1 MATDKSNIRLN
12 KYTSGKEEKQM
23 LLFLKFHIDGQ
34 LQTSRKILIVPAIPR
49 IGEDEP
55 PPSWDFVLTPKAM
68 VGRGSPKLSM
78 IPKGSPKF
86 GRMLSAA
93 STRMKTVSPQS
104 ILAKKTAS
112 SPKGNQVKQRA
123 IWNAELEKSL
133 VEILFEYKVN
143 GCRGDNGW
151 TTKGWNRMVKE
162 FHAGNKCVSFTKNQ
176 VQEEGQ
182 LKRDYKMLKA
192 VRQQSGS
199 SWNEKRCMVEG
210 SPAMWQNMQIISGF
224 TFPKIKKFR
233 NNKASFPLYDALGE
247 LYDGHLA
254 EGKHNCTSFDS
265 MEDEKPL
272 RLVQELEDDSQEQ
285 DDVVLL
291 EDQRNSRE
299 EETDVV
305 LLGDQRNPR
314 DKETQAEDSR
324 IVTEEQRRQALIA
337 KRRQKKKI
345 TRLVRIQE
353 WRA

>member
-23 LLFLKFHIDGQ
+23 LLCLYNTIQYLLAYITVLKFHIDGQ

-192 VRQQSGS
+192 
-199 SWNEKRCMVEG
+199 
-210 SPAMWQNMQIISGF
+210 

-247 LYDGHLA
+247 LYDANAETNHVNHHPEHILFFTHFTDHLT
-254 EGKHNCTSFDS
+254 HL
-265 MEDEKPL
+265 M
-272 RLVQELEDDSQEQ
+272 
-285 DDVVLL
+285 
-291 EDQRNSRE
+291 
-299 EETDVV
+299 
-305 LLGDQRNPR
+305 
-314 DKETQAEDSR
+314 KENNGSTWSKVAR
-324 IVTEEQRRQALIA
+324 VTEWIQGQYSKLLDCHRRRTWSEY
-337 KRRQKKKI
+337 KRI
-345 TRLVRIQE
+345 YLLL
-353 WRA
+353 

>member
-1 MATDKSNIRLN
+1 MT
-12 KYTSGKEEKQM
+12 
-23 LLFLKFHIDGQ
+23 
-34 LQTSRKILIVPAIPR
+34 
-49 IGEDEP
+49 
-55 PPSWDFVLTPKAM
+55 AM

-210 SPAMWQNMQIISGF
+210 SPAMWQNLQIISGF
-224 TFPKIKKFR
+224 VINIF
-233 NNKASFPLYDALGE
+233 L
-247 LYDGHLA
+247 
-254 EGKHNCTSFDS
+254 C
-265 MEDEKPL
+265 M
-272 RLVQELEDDSQEQ
+272 
-285 DDVVLL
+285 
-291 EDQRNSRE
+291 
-299 EETDVV
+299 
-305 LLGDQRNPR
+305 
-314 DKETQAEDSR
+314 
-324 IVTEEQRRQALIA
+324 
-337 KRRQKKKI
+337 
-345 TRLVRIQE
+345 
-353 WRA
+353 

>member
-1 MATDKSNIRLN
+1 MKP
-12 KYTSGKEEKQM
+12 K
-23 LLFLKFHIDGQ
+23 Q
-34 LQTSRKILIVPAIPR
+34 LQASFGPVWPPSPRNPPTPIRTQDARGEGVRLVTREATACGARRRRGGALTLTATATTSHPTSALSATFSPIVPAIPR

-210 SPAMWQNMQIISGF
+210 SPAMWQNLQIISGF
-224 TFPKIKKFR
+224 TFAKIKKFR

-291 EDQRNSRE
+291 EEPKKLKRGRN
-299 EETDVV
+299 
-305 LLGDQRNPR
+305 
-314 DKETQAEDSR
+314 
-324 IVTEEQRRQALIA
+324 
-337 KRRQKKKI
+337 
-345 TRLVRIQE
+345 
-353 WRA
+353 

>member
-1 MATDKSNIRLN
+1 MLSHNSSYEDLQVQFDHSNDTFHRHLN
-12 KYTSGKEEKQM
+12 HFFK
-23 LLFLKFHIDGQ
+23 H
-34 LQTSRKILIVPAIPR
+34 
-49 IGEDEP
+49 
-55 PPSWDFVLTPKAM
+55 VLPAM

-133 VEILFEYKVN
+133 VEILFEYKDN

-151 TTKGWNRMVKE
+151 NTEGWNRMVKE

-182 LKRDYKMLKA
+182 LLQDVENGRTTKRVFLEREEMHGRGIASYVAKLANYKWICDQYL
-192 VRQQSGS
+192 
-199 SWNEKRCMVEG
+199 
-210 SPAMWQNMQIISGF
+210 PLH

-254 EGKHNCTSFDS
+254 EGKHNCTFLDS

-305 LLGDQRNPR
+305 LLEDQTNPR

-324 IVTEEQRRQALIA
+324 IVTEEQRRRALIA

-345 TRLVRIQE
+345 RRLVRIQE

>member
-1 MATDKSNIRLN
+1 MGPVWPPSPRNPPTPIRTQDARGEGVRLVTREATACGARRRRGGALTLTATAT
-12 KYTSGKEEKQM
+12 TS
-23 LLFLKFHIDGQ
+23 HP
-34 LQTSRKILIVPAIPR
+34 TSALSATFSPIVPAIPR

-210 SPAMWQNMQIISGF
+210 SPAMWQNLQIISGF
-224 TFPKIKKFR
+224 VINIF
-233 NNKASFPLYDALGE
+233 L
-247 LYDGHLA
+247 
-254 EGKHNCTSFDS
+254 C
-265 MEDEKPL
+265 M
-272 RLVQELEDDSQEQ
+272 
-285 DDVVLL
+285 
-291 EDQRNSRE
+291 
-299 EETDVV
+299 
-305 LLGDQRNPR
+305 
-314 DKETQAEDSR
+314 
-324 IVTEEQRRQALIA
+324 
-337 KRRQKKKI
+337 
-345 TRLVRIQE
+345 
-353 WRA
+353 